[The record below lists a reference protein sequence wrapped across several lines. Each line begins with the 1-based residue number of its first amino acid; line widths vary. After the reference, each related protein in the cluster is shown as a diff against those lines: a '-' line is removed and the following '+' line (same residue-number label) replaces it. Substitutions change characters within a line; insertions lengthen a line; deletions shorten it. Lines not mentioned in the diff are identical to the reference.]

1 MNQENCLEK
10 KKCLLKKKL
19 NKHFHLKTLFV
30 IFLIL
35 FCIDIVSFNSIMNAN
50 STNNVKYNHLTEIEA
65 IPKNNNPILPV
76 QPFLHPIAPPDYDN
90 PYDVY
95 LSWDQVD
102 NKLLIQIFIST
113 TKNYSTAVLI
123 KDNLSGYATHHIH
136 TENYYYFE
144 KKLGNTYYYFIK
156 ISDEEGSVNSN
167 WQNVTLP
174 QVLFDQPLEI
184 KISDVTFTVKS
195 LANLSYMRLI
205 YWVGEETKWGPYDM
219 ESSNQKN
226 EDGYYTFSKQRR
238 IVSEGPLFY
247 YYVGVNQENDIIY
260 LGNTNNENPLIS
272 PQDIRITTDHFKLIV
287 GFVAIVAYFLVYII
301 LVIIKKLTFT

>member
-1 MNQENCLEK
+1 
-10 KKCLLKKKL
+10 
-19 NKHFHLKTLFV
+19 
-30 IFLIL
+30 
-35 FCIDIVSFNSIMNAN
+35 MNAN

-65 IPKNNNPILPV
+65 IPKKNNPILPV

-123 KDNLSGYATHHIH
+123 MDNLSGYATYHIH
-136 TENYYYFE
+136 TENHYYFD
-144 KKLGNTYYYFIK
+144 KYLGNTYYYFIK

-184 KISDVTFTVKS
+184 KFSDVTFTVKS
-195 LANLSYMRLI
+195 LTSLFYMALY
-205 YWVGEETKWGPYDM
+205 YWVGEETELGPYHM

-226 EDGYYTFSKQRR
+226 EDGYYTFSRKIR

-247 YYVGVNQENDIIY
+247 YYVGANQEYDSFY
-260 LGNTNNENPLIS
+260 LGNINNKNPLTS
-272 PQDIRITTDHFKLIV
+272 PQDIRITTDHFNLIL
-287 GFVAIVAYFLVYII
+287 GFVAIVACILVYNIFRNI
-301 LVIIKKLTFT
+301 EENENRNLKFRKKYYYKKIKKN